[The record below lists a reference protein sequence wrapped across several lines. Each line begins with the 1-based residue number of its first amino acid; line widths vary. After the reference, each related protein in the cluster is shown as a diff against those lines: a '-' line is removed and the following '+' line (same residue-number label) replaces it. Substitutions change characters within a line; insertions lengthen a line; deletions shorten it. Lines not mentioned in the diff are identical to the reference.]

1 MGKDR
6 PTTNNEEAMT
16 EIGPDEPPQPSR
28 QARIQQYY
36 RELPDSKLKI
46 ADLVL
51 YFQDVAISAA
61 KAGGLGL
68 LDNIENVEPDSSSLA
83 NIKSR

>member
-16 EIGPDEPPQPSR
+16 EIGPDEPSQLSR

-36 RELPDSKLKI
+36 RELPDRKLKI
-46 ADLVL
+46 AELVF
-51 YFQDVAISAA
+51 YSQDVAISAA

-68 LDNIENVEPDSSSLA
+68 LDNIENVAPDSSSLA
-83 NIKSR
+83 NVKGQ

>member
-28 QARIQQYY
+28 QARILHFYS
-36 RELPDSKLKI
+36 ELPNSKLKF
-46 ADLVL
+46 ANLVL
-51 YFQDVAISAA
+51 YFQDEAISAA
-61 KAGGLGL
+61 KACSPGL
-68 LDNIENVEPDSSSLA
+68 LDFIENVEPASFSLA
-83 NIKSR
+83 NVKGQ